1 MPWNN
6 QGGTGGSGPGKD
18 NTNTGPWGSAG
29 KPVTPPPSANDDGT
43 PPPPP
48 PPRRPTGGGSGGN
61 GGGPRP
67 PQFDDVLRRARRFIP
82 AGWGEGN
89 FFGLATVIVLGLWL
103 LSGFYRVQ
111 PDEQSIPM
119 IFGKASLMPLGPG
132 LHYNWPAPIGS
143 VVLSR
148 TGSENRIE
156 VGFSSS
162 AARGGAKN
170 QPESL
175 MLTGDE
181 NIIDIKFVVLWKIND
196 PLKYEF
202 NIREPEHLITR
213 AAESAIREVIGE
225 TPIQSALTEGRE
237 EVASK
242 TRVALQ
248 EMLDEYQAGVTINGI
263 ELQAVS
269 PPEKVVEAF
278 NDVQR
283 ARSDAERL
291 RNEAEAYRN
300 NILPRAE
307 GEAAKKRQD
316 AIGYQAQVVNQA
328 KGDASRFTS
337 VLQAYAESKDITEKR
352 LYLETMED
360 ILQHSHK
367 VIVDTTANTP
377 IVLPYLP
384 SPAAPANPASPGAH
398 P

>member
-6 QGGTGGSGPGKD
+6 QGNTPNGPDKSGPQ
-18 NTNTGPWGSAG
+18 TGPWGGSP
-29 KPVTPPPSANDDGT
+29 KSANDDGAGK
-43 PPPPP
+43 PP

-61 GGGPRP
+61 GSGGGSRP
-67 PQFDDVLRRARRFIP
+67 PEFDDFMRRLHGMLP
-82 AGWGEGN
+82 TGWDEGN
-89 FFGLATVIVLGLWL
+89 LFSLAAAIILGLWL
-103 LSGFYRVQ
+103 MSGFYRVQ
-111 PDEQSIPM
+111 PDEQAIPM
-119 IFGKASLMPLGPG
+119 VFGKATLNPLGPG
-132 LHYNWPAPIGS
+132 LHYNWPTPIGS

-156 VGFSSS
+156 VGFSS
-162 AARGGAKN
+162 AAGHTGTGAH
-170 QPESL
+170 PESL

-213 AAESAIREVIGE
+213 AAESAIREVVGE
-225 TPIQSALTEGRE
+225 TPIQAALTEGRE
-237 EVASK
+237 EIASK

-248 EMLDEYQAGVTINGI
+248 KMLDEYQAGVTVNGI

-269 PPEKVVEAF
+269 PPEKVVDAF

-283 ARSDAERL
+283 ARSEAETL
-291 RNEAEAYRN
+291 RNQAEAYRN

-337 VLQAYAESKDITEKR
+337 VLQSYLESKEIT
-352 LYLETMED
+352 
-360 ILQHSHK
+360 
-367 VIVDTTANTP
+367 
-377 IVLPYLP
+377 
-384 SPAAPANPASPGAH
+384 
-398 P
+398 